1 MPSTRT
7 YQRSSVDIIATRS
20 TPDEKM
26 SSYQLNPGCPEKVV
40 NPYGI
45 WPTSPIIRQLTV
57 PVGRIVKYVKEQLK
71 VQSLSHASGGS

>member
-1 MPSTRT
+1 MPSART
-7 YQRSSVDIIATRS
+7 YQRSCVDNIAIRS
-20 TPDEKM
+20 TPIKM